1 MTKDLRSRFEVRKSG
16 IDGRGVFATARIPKR
31 RKFGELAGELI
42 SQREA
47 TKRARSRQRIAIVE
61 FGDGRALDAS
71 VGGNAFR
78 FTNHSCTP
86 NAYIRNVGTR
96 VEFYAL
102 RDIRRGQEVTC
113 DYGET
118 QHEGTR
124 RCTCGSKR
132 CRSYL

>member
-1 MTKDLRSRFEVRKSG
+1 MSKDLGARFEVKKSG
-16 IDGRGVFATARIPKR
+16 IDGRGLFATTRIPKG

-61 FGDGRALDAS
+61 FGDGTALDAS
-71 VGGNAFR
+71 VGGNEFR
-78 FTNHSCTP
+78 FTNHSCSP
-86 NAYIRNVGTR
+86 NAYIRIIGTR

-102 RDIRRGQEVTC
+102 RDIRRGQEITC

-124 RCTCGSKR
+124 RCTCGSKE
-132 CRSYL
+132 CRAYL